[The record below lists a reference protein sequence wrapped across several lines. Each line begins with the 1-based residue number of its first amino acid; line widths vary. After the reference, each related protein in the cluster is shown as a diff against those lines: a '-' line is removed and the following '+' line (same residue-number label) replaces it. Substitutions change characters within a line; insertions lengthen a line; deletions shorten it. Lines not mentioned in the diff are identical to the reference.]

1 MPAPTAERL
10 KIRCYRCNQL
20 LAVVPSKAGS
30 VVSCPKCKADLLIP
44 RPDGSSSAAGS
55 SDSEVTSLRSG
66 TYQALTPA
74 SETPP
79 PTRPVSEPRD
89 PGSQSFLDEI
99 AAIIPPEVASLRP
112 EDLRVEAEVFGAI
125 VREPSPTPALASAPA
140 TASPQPAA
148 EVPRSPFEDDSF
160 HLPADFQVPDVSAS
174 PSVRDEEPEDL
185 ATSSFTTEQPE
196 VAAPGSVEVPPP
208 LPAIAAPS
216 RPAEA
221 AAVVPPIAIEPAP
234 IRPTAV
240 AEARS
245 IREVA
250 LPVSVVLAWMLF
262 VLASIPMAFLAGL
275 MIGHF
280 LWKAGP

>member
-10 KIRCYRCNQL
+10 KVRCYRCNQL
-20 LAVVPSKAGS
+20 LAVVSTKAGS
-30 VVSCPKCKADLLIP
+30 VVSCPKCQADLLIP
-44 RPDGSSSAAGS
+44 RPDSGSPAGEP
-55 SDSEVTSLRSG
+55 SDSAVASLRSG

-74 SETPP
+74 SDTPP
-79 PTRPVSEPRD
+79 RPEPRD

-125 VREPSPTPALASAPA
+125 VREPAPSPAP
-140 TASPQPAA
+140 ASPQPA
-148 EVPRSPFEDDSF
+148 VDTSRSPFEDDSF
-160 HLPADFQVPDVSAS
+160 QLPDDFQVPDVSAS

-185 ATSSFTTEQPE
+185 ATSSFTTEQPG
-196 VAAPGSVEVPPP
+196 ATPTGPVEVPPP
-208 LPAIAAPS
+208 LPISAPLG
-216 RPAEA
+216 RPVEA

-234 IRPTAV
+234 IRPAAA

-245 IREVA
+245 IREVV
-250 LPVSVVLAWMLF
+250 LPGSVVLAWMLF